1 MQLQY
6 AFNESMNDGY
16 KFLFTYEILRGVH
29 AIRLKSIQSSLS
41 LQRSFFMCCIVSIP
55 DCQDLYF
62 LSPEMMV
69 HKL

>member
-41 LQRSFFMCCIVSIP
+41 LQRSFFYV
-55 DCQDLYF
+55 LYRINSELPGF
-62 LSPEMMV
+62 VFPFT
-69 HKL
+69 